1 MKGFKPGH
9 PASIRRVPTPDMSKK
24 LQQPSSPAKDILKGA
39 LAGLIGGLIATA
51 AKSYAEKLYPPRT
64 HGEPEPPAL
73 LAEKLGQPRLETN
86 EKKAVEEGI
95 HWVFGAA
102 AGAAYGAI
110 AEVYPQITGKYG
122 ANFGMTLM
130 AVTHE
135 GILPALGLSAAPPEQ
150 EGREQRSEVVTH
162 VVYGV
167 VCETVRVA
175 VRKAL

>member
-1 MKGFKPGH
+1 MKT
-9 PASIRRVPTPDMSKK
+9 RQKK
-24 LQQPSSPAKDILKGA
+24 LSEPARDILKGA

-51 AKSYAEKLYPPRT
+51 AKTAAEKVYPPRT

-73 LAEKLGQPRLETN
+73 LAEKAGLPKTETTQ
-86 EKKAVEEGI
+86 KKFVEESI

-102 AGAAYGAI
+102 AGAAYGAL
-110 AEVYPQITGKYG
+110 AEVYPRVTEKHG

-135 GILPALGLSAAPPEQ
+135 GALPALGLSARPEHQ

-167 VCETVRVA
+167 VCETVRGL
-175 VRKAL
+175 VRRAL

>member
-1 MKGFKPGH
+1 MKGFNPGH
-9 PASIRRVPTPDMSKK
+9 PVSIRRVPPFDMSKK
-24 LQQPSSPAKDILKGA
+24 LPQPSSPAKDILKGA

-51 AKSYAEKLYPPRT
+51 AKSAAEKLYPPRT
-64 HGEPEPPAL
+64 HGEPEPPAV
-73 LAEKLGQPRLETN
+73 LAEKLGEPRTETS
-86 EKKAVEEGI
+86 EKKAVEESI

-110 AEVYPQITGKYG
+110 AEIYPNITAKYG

-135 GILPALGLSAAPPEQ
+135 GVLPALGLSAPPAEQ

-167 VCETVRVA
+167 VCETIRMA